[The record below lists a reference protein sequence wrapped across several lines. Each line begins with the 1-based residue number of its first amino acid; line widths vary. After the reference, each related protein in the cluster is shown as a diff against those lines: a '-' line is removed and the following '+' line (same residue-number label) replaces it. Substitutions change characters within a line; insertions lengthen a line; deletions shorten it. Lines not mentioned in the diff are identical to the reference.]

1 MSIYYEIKNDLKRYP
16 EAWCFLIWSA
26 RGGSFGAG
34 KTYGTLKYL
43 YENKI
48 KFIYIK
54 RTNDDV
60 KFICSDLTKSKVLKD
75 VDRSPFKSLNRDLN
89 INVRAF
95 KIDKGF
101 GAFWNCSDD
110 NEPVGEPIG
119 YIVSL
124 NIAEDIKGFDLS
136 DADVI
141 FFDEFIPQR
150 FERVTN
156 KLEGE
161 SLLSIYKTVERDRAA
176 RGRDTLKLIGCA
188 NGSDISNP
196 LFNTLEVINDV
207 ATMSST
213 TSDLKYVKNRGI
225 VLHSLFWNVE
235 KKKLQGLDKAMYG
248 TKWFENN
255 VQGGFTYNDFSNVKK
270 SDLKHMT
277 CKFKLIYN
285 GKNYFLYENNNKY
298 YFSSSRSNNYEGV
311 YDLTF
316 DNDQRKFYLDW
327 VIDLQNYC
335 TYDKVKFESY
345 DLYDLIINYKKFYKI
360 QR

>member
-1 MSIYYEIKNDLKRYP
+1 MANYFSIADDIKRYP
-16 EAWCFLIWSA
+16 TAWCFLVWSA

-43 YENKI
+43 YENKK

-75 VDRSPFKSLNRDLN
+75 VDRSPFKSLNRDLGC
-89 INVRAF
+89 NVRAF

-101 GAFWNCSDD
+101 GAFWDCTDE
-110 NEPVGEPIG
+110 NEPVGEPLG

-124 NIAEDIKGFDLS
+124 NIAEDVKGFDLA
-136 DADVI
+136 DADYI

-161 SLLSIYKTVERDRAA
+161 SLLSIYKTVERDRIE
-176 RGRDTLKLIGCA
+176 RGRGPLKLICCA

-207 ATMSST
+207 ATMSAV
-213 TSDLKYVKNRGI
+213 TSEIKYIKKRGI
-225 VLHSLFWNVE
+225 VLHSLFWEIDE
-235 KKKLQGLDKAMYG
+235 KKLDGLDKAMVG

-255 VQGGFTYNDFSNVKK
+255 VKGGFTYNDFSNVKK
-270 SDLKHMT
+270 NNLKYMA
-277 CKFKLIYN
+277 CRFRLNYN
-285 GKNYFLYENNNKY
+285 GKSAYLYENNSKF
-298 YFSSSRSNNYEGV
+298 YFSTSRSNNYECI
-311 YDLTF
+311 YDLTY

-327 VIDLQNYC
+327 VIDLQYYC
-335 TYDKVKFESY
+335 TYNKIKFESY
-345 DLYDLIINYKKFYKI
+345 DLYDLIINYKKFYKV